1 MGRNVKYF
9 NKTLKWHNVL
19 INEVL
24 VFKRKTKKR
33 QKITQMRTVMCGEDV
48 TKLKK
53 LRRPE
58 LNKYLNHHGLR
69 QHLRR
74 SKSDIVKTIERRSCL
89 QQKSPL
95 TSGQPTLR
103 NVRTL
108 AQNDK
113 RASADSVETDESG
126 NEEYD
131 SDTIDPGEEHDSSD
145 MIVAFINSDEED
157 ANDRP
162 NATRSEDEP

>member
-1 MGRNVKYF
+1 MKYF

-53 LRRPE
+53 LRLPE
-58 LNKYLNHHGLR
+58 LNKYLNHHGLG
-69 QHLRR
+69 QHLKS
-74 SKSDIVKTIERRSCL
+74 SKSDKVKTIERCSCL
-89 QQKSPL
+89 QQKSRL
-95 TSGQPTLR
+95 TAGQPTLR

-108 AQNDK
+108 AQNDN

-131 SDTIDPGEEHDSSD
+131 SDPTDPGEEDDSSD
-145 MIVAFINSDEED
+145 MILAFINSDEED

>member
-1 MGRNVKYF
+1 MKYF

-33 QKITQMRTVMCGEDV
+33 QKITQMRTVICGEDV

-53 LRRPE
+53 LRLPE
-58 LNKYLNHHGLR
+58 PNKYLNYHGLR
-69 QHLRR
+69 QHLKS
-74 SKSDIVKTIERRSCL
+74 SKSDKVKTIERRSCL
-89 QQKSPL
+89 QQNSPL
-95 TSGQPTLR
+95 TAGQPTLR

-108 AQNDK
+108 AQSDN
-113 RASADSVETDESG
+113 RASADSIETDESG

-131 SDTIDPGEEHDSSD
+131 SDTIDPGEEDDSSD
-145 MIVAFINSDEED
+145 IILAFINSDEED

>member
-1 MGRNVKYF
+1 MAFEWGHPQRKKMGRNVKYF
-9 NKTLKWHNVL
+9 SKTLKWHNVL

-33 QKITQMRTVMCGEDV
+33 QKITQIRTVMCGEDV

-53 LRRPE
+53 LRLPE

-74 SKSDIVKTIERRSCL
+74 SKSDKVKTIERRSCL
-89 QQKSPL
+89 QQKSLL
-95 TSGQPTLR
+95 TAGQPTLR
-103 NVRTL
+103 IVRTL
-108 AQNDK
+108 AQNDN
-113 RASADSVETDESG
+113 RASTDSIEMDECG

-131 SDTIDPGEEHDSSD
+131 
-145 MIVAFINSDEED
+145 
-157 ANDRP
+157 
-162 NATRSEDEP
+162 